1 MTAKKRT
8 LAILVAVMM
17 VITMMPLTAQAAS
30 TANVYMKVKQD
41 NAKAKQILKYVNK
54 ERSKRGLRKLKLD
67 KSLTNAAVARAA
79 EVSILVPSTSPHKRP
94 NGRIAK
100 TINKRVN
107 YECCLESVG
116 WTPKQMVRS
125 WMTSKS
131 HKKGILLKSAKSIG
145 ISYATTVDGYQI
157 ATLEISNS
165 KARSIMKSN
174 SKKTV
179 TKKVAAKKK
188 LLKKGYFKI
197 RNASTMTA
205 GASSTAKVIYDGPKT
220 YGPGLVAAK
229 SFKWSSSN
237 SSVAAVSSAGKI
249 TAKKAGTVTIKAK
262 MKTGYKFTI
271 TKKITVKAK
280 SNGTKPQTETY
291 EQKVLKNRK
300 MLYDFV
306 LDTGTA
312 DMLDDGTD
320 YYYKDIKKSGYNRPG
335 VAYRLIA
342 FPENDEMVRL
352 QVLETRR
359 YSYDSG
365 AESLGITQLNVDLAL
380 NSLADPNCEY
390 IYEYEP
396 DETITDEQAQRFS
409 VKGSLK
415 RKTFDGSNSSE
426 TFLIKNVDIEAGDEL
441 TVDGCREEA
450 VDYVD
455 GFFADWKSR
464 IAAIA
469 GSTDVS
475 MYTLGFELIK

>member
-100 TINKRVN
+100 TINKKIS

-197 RNASTMTA
+197 RNASTMNA

-291 EQKVLKNRK
+291 EQKVLKNRQK
-300 MLYDFV
+300 LYDV
-306 LDTGTA
+306 VRSAGTKIT
-312 DMLDDGTD
+312 LEDGTVC
-320 YYYKDIKKSGYNRPG
+320 YEKQVIKTGGLIRPG
-335 VAYRLIA
+335 ESFYIII
-342 FPENDEMVRL
+342 FMDPSPNSGIVRL
-352 QVLETRR
+352 SHT
-359 YSYDSG
+359 
-365 AESLGITQLNVDLAL
+365 LGN
-380 NSLADPNCEY
+380 N
-390 IYEYEP
+390 
-396 DETITDEQAQRFS
+396 
-409 VKGSLK
+409 
-415 RKTFDGSNSSE
+415 E
-426 TFLIKNVDIEAGDEL
+426 TFIDLSLTKLTNPYYLNEYKSESDGVINEKY
-441 TVDGCREEA
+441 TVDGFIDWDQFDGDAVSTTVSKRSVSIEKSEMTEDECYEEA
-450 VDYVD
+450 LYAVTDAATGWD
-455 GFFADWKSR
+455 SR
-464 IAAIA
+464 FNYLEELP
-469 GSTDVS
+469 GLT
-475 MYTLGFELIK
+475 MYQLGFQKMTN